1 MGYNWCELDLR
12 KQLVCC
18 IRAGS
23 DHSLSAMNSGTWGPK
38 CRYNLHCWAD
48 NIVVTMGG
56 GIANEDNHDDDHEDR
71 SYWENMGNI
80 SQSCKHEI

>member
-12 KQLVCC
+12 KQLICC

-48 NIVVTMGG
+48 NIVVTGKNG
-56 GIANEDNHDDDHEDR
+56 ETDPDPPVQNVWPGPVGQDAEDAA
-71 SYWENMGNI
+71 
-80 SQSCKHEI
+80 

>member
-12 KQLVCC
+12 KQLICC

-38 CRYNLHCWAD
+38 CRYNLYCWAD

-56 GIANEDNHDDDHEDR
+56 GIANEDIHNNDDHEDLEVTGVNLGKTNHKL
-71 SYWENMGNI
+71 YA
-80 SQSCKHEI
+80 